1 MNVLRLHHFPIC
13 PYSRKLRLALAEKG
27 LDAELVP
34 HDPWR
39 REDRL
44 IALNPAAEVPVLEV
58 DGLVLAESVAIAEYL
73 EERFPTVPLG
83 GEDAASRAEV
93 RRLMLWFD
101 TKFAREVTDL
111 LWRQKLIFRLKRS
124 GIPNTAALR
133 AGLENVRG
141 HLDYIGYLTHH
152 RNWLAGD
159 RLTLADLTAAAHLSV
174 LDYLGDVP
182 WEANGEAKE
191 WYARI
196 KSRPSFRPLLK
207 DKIPQQP
214 PAAHYADLDF

>member
-1 MNVLRLHHFPIC
+1 MATLRLHHFPIC
-13 PYSRKLRLALAEKG
+13 PYCRKLRLALAEKG
-27 LDAELVP
+27 LEAELEA
-34 HDPWR
+34 HEPWR

-44 IALNPAAEVPVLEV
+44 ISMNAAAEVPVLEI

-73 EERFPTVPLG
+73 EERFPEVSLG
-83 GEDAASRAEV
+83 GSDSASRAEV

-111 LWRQKLIFRLKRS
+111 VWRQKLIFRLKRS
-124 GIPNTAALR
+124 GAPNTAALR
-133 AGLENVRG
+133 AGQENVRG
-141 HLDYIGYLTHH
+141 HLDYIAYLTQQ

-182 WEANGEAKE
+182 WEANAEAKE

-207 DKIPQQP
+207 DKIAQQA

>member
-1 MNVLRLHHFPIC
+1 MTTLRLHHFPIC
-13 PYSRKLRLALAEKG
+13 PYSRKLRLVLAEKR
-27 LDAELVP
+27 LEAELVA
-34 HDPWR
+34 HEPWR

-44 IALNPAAEVPVLEV
+44 ILLNAAAEVPVLEV
-58 DGLVLAESVAIAEYL
+58 DGLVLAESVAIVEYL
-73 EERFPTVPLG
+73 EERFTTVRLG
-83 GEDAASRAEV
+83 GNDAASRAEV

-124 GIPNTAALR
+124 GVPNTAALR
-133 AGLENVRG
+133 AGQENVRG
-141 HLDYIGYLTHH
+141 HLDYIAYLISQ

-159 RLTLADLTAAAHLSV
+159 DLSLADLTAAAHLSV

-182 WEANGEAKE
+182 WEANAEAKE

-207 DKIPQQP
+207 DKIPQQA
-214 PAAHYADLDF
+214 PAEHYADLDF

>member
-1 MNVLRLHHFPIC
+1 MAILRLHHFPIC
-13 PYSRKLRLALAEKG
+13 PYCRKLRLVLAEKG
-27 LDAELVP
+27 LAAEFQM
-34 HDPWR
+34 DEPWR
-39 REDRL
+39 REERL
-44 IALNPAAEVPVLEV
+44 IGLNAAAEVPVLEV
-58 DGLVLAESVAIAEYL
+58 DGLALAESVAITEYL
-73 EERFPTVPLG
+73 EERFPEIRLG
-83 GEDAASRAEV
+83 GHDAASRAEV

-124 GIPNTAALR
+124 GTPNTAALR
-133 AGLENVRG
+133 AGQENVRG
-141 HLDYIGYLTHH
+141 HMDYIAYLTQQ

-159 RLTLADLTAAAHLSV
+159 QLSLADLTAAAHFSV

-182 WEANGEAKE
+182 WETNAEAKE

-196 KSRPSFRPLLK
+196 KSRPAFRSLLK

-214 PAAHYADLDF
+214 PADHYADLDF